1 MATTPKLD
9 SLTASRKELTTVRRL
24 LRDTKQQ
31 IDDATEQG
39 NMALLDLQEEFNEL
53 AEKKRQLLRE
63 IEKLEEKRDN
73 LLGKTKAAESIYG
86 EYLKAIKEKR
96 ASDIV

>member
-1 MATTPKLD
+1 MAGTPKLD
-9 SLTASRKELTTVRRL
+9 SLTTRKELTTMRRL

-39 NMALLDLQEEFNEL
+39 NEALLDLKEEYEQL

-63 IEKLEEKRDN
+63 IEQLEEKRDN

-96 ASDIV
+96 SSDIV

>member
-1 MATTPKLD
+1 MASTPKLD
-9 SLTASRKELTTVRRL
+9 SLTASRKELTTMRRL

-73 LLGKTKAAESIYG
+73 LLGKAKAAESIYG
-86 EYLKAIKEKR
+86 EYLEAIKEKR
-96 ASDIV
+96 SSNIV